1 MIDKL
6 NPNLRFTDE
15 CDGKIR
21 KHEFY
26 NVSRSDA
33 YTMVLLTQGKK
44 FRLTLDI
51 RVEAILCLMH

>member
-6 NPNLRFTDE
+6 NPNLRFIDE

-44 FRLTLDI
+44 FRLTLI
-51 RVEAILCLMH
+51 